1 MDNYSRKEHFIIPH
15 LEHRRHLPELENLQH
30 QIDKELRS
38 ISLDGAGEFKFATK
52 ICCHTT
58 ADIISELNIA
68 ILQSLRIGSYSA
80 AEALSRSS
88 LENSINLIL
97 FSQDPT
103 TSRPKSI
110 LLNYLK
116 TSKMRAQKWHRY
128 AKENNNVES
137 IERSINFQQS
147 LDAMKGLF
155 EELDSKTVKGWPD
168 AYSRFRD
175 AGFEHFYHI
184 LFAPAS
190 DSIHGFSN
198 DIFNRFLGEKL
209 PVSEEER
216 REYFEGQLAEKISF
230 AYYLATNSILFF
242 CAAVSY
248 IADRAE
254 NEKASEILQLVAQT
268 LETMILEHEVL
279 TKTCLDTL
287 NPAKD
292 SLKGSSKSPLEKSK
306 FTP

>member
-1 MDNYSRKEHFIIPH
+1 MNNYNRKEHFTKPH
-15 LEHRRHLPELENLQH
+15 LEHKRHLPELEKLQY
-30 QIDKELRS
+30 QIDEVLHS
-38 ISLDGAGEFKFATK
+38 INLDKAGDFKFVSK
-52 ICCHTT
+52 VCCYTT
-58 ADIISELNIA
+58 ADIIADLNIA
-68 ILQSLRIGSYSA
+68 ILQSLKIGSYSA

-103 TSRPKSI
+103 SSRPKSI

-116 TSKMRAQKWHRY
+116 TSKIRAHKWHRY
-128 AKENNNVES
+128 ARESNHIES
-137 IERSINFQQS
+137 IKRSSDFEQS
-147 LDAMKGLF
+147 LDIMKGLF
-155 EELDSKTVKGWPD
+155 GDLDSKDVKGWPD

-216 REYFEGQLAEKISF
+216 KEYFEGQLAEKISF
-230 AYYLATNSILFF
+230 AYYLATHAVLFF
-242 CAAVSY
+242 CVAASY

-254 NEKASEILQLVAQT
+254 SEDASEKFQIIAKALEVMIVEHETLTKACLDMLAPAKESLKEKAN
-268 LETMILEHEVL
+268 
-279 TKTCLDTL
+279 LDGC
-287 NPAKD
+287 PKA
-292 SLKGSSKSPLEKSK
+292 
-306 FTP
+306 

>member
-1 MDNYSRKEHFIIPH
+1 MDNYNRKENFTKLH
-15 LEHRRHLPELENLQH
+15 LEHKRHLPELEKLQY
-30 QIDKELRS
+30 QIDEILHG
-38 ISLDGAGEFKFATK
+38 ISLDEAGSFKFISK
-52 ICCHTT
+52 VCCYTT
-58 ADIISELNIA
+58 ADIIADLNIA
-68 ILQSLRIGSYSA
+68 IIQSLKIGSYSA

-116 TSKMRAQKWHRY
+116 TSKVRAHKWHRY
-128 AKENNNVES
+128 AKESNNVES
-137 IERSINFQQS
+137 IERASNFEQS
-147 LDAMKGLF
+147 LDVMKSLF
-155 EELDSKTVKGWPD
+155 GDLDPKTVKGWPD

-216 REYFEGQLAEKISF
+216 TEYFEGQLAEKISF

-242 CAAVSY
+242 CVAASH

-254 NEKASEILQLVAQT
+254 NEDASEKFQIIGKVLGV
-268 LETMILEHEVL
+268 MIEEHEAL
-279 TKTCLDTL
+279 TKTCLE
-287 NPAKD
+287 
-292 SLKGSSKSPLEKSK
+292 SLAPVKECLKEKQRSSEMS
-306 FTP
+306 

>member
-1 MDNYSRKEHFIIPH
+1 MDNYNRQEYFTKPH
-15 LEHRRHLPELENLQH
+15 LEHKRHLPELEKLQY
-30 QIDKELRS
+30 QIDEVLHG
-38 ISLDGAGEFKFATK
+38 ISLDGAGAFKFVSK
-52 ICCHTT
+52 VCCYTT
-58 ADIISELNIA
+58 ADIIADLNIA
-68 ILQSLRIGSYSA
+68 IIQSLKIGSYSA

-103 TSRPKSI
+103 SSRPKSI

-116 TSKMRAQKWHRY
+116 TSKIRAHKWHRY
-128 AKENNNVES
+128 AKESNNIES
-137 IERSINFQQS
+137 IERSSDFEQS
-147 LDAMKGLF
+147 LDVMKSLF
-155 EELDSKTVKGWPD
+155 GDLDPKTVKGWPD

-216 REYFEGQLAEKISF
+216 KEYLEGQFAEKISF
-230 AYYLATNSILFF
+230 AYYLATHSILFF
-242 CAAVSY
+242 CVAASH

-254 NEKASEILQLVAQT
+254 NEEASEKFQT
-268 LETMILEHEVL
+268 IGKALEVMIVEHEAL
-279 TKTCLDTL
+279 TKACLESI
-287 NPAKD
+287 K
-292 SLKGSSKSPLEKSK
+292 EKQRSREAR
-306 FTP
+306 